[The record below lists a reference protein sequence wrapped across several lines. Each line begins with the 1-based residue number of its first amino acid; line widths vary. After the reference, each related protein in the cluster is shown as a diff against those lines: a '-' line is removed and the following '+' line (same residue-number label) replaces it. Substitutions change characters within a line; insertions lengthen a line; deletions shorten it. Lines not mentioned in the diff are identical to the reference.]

1 MTYRRAG
8 FVLTLLLVLAA
19 PAIVPAHPVSMWQL
33 DGEENRVYLLGSIHL
48 LRADDHP
55 LPAVIFAAYDDAEV
69 LVMEMDMD
77 DLDPLEAHSLLA
89 ELGALPAGTSLSAV
103 MGPELYA
110 QARAYA
116 ETSNVPL
123 SLLEGSK
130 PWLAAITVEQMILT
144 RIGFNPQYGIE
155 TSLAEKAIA
164 DGKEIVGLETM
175 REQLQFLDDMSLDA
189 QRALLL
195 QALEESI
202 EIERIMDELVDAW
215 RHGDVEFLENIMLEA
230 VEQYPELYR
239 TIVVERNRRWL
250 VHIEQ
255 LLGEEEDYLVVVG
268 ALHLIGEDGLTAL
281 LEDEG
286 HEVVQMHEIDVPDA
300 GGSDFHHLEVFLAG
314 AAVGTAPR

>member
-8 FVLTLLLVLAA
+8 LFLFLLLVLPA
-19 PAIVPAHPVSMWQL
+19 PAVVEAHPVSMWQL
-33 DGEENRVYLLGSIHL
+33 DGEENRIYLLGSIHL

-55 LPAVIFAAYDDAEV
+55 LPTVIFEAYDEAEA

-89 ELGALPAGTSLSAV
+89 ELGALPEGTALSDA

-110 QARAYA
+110 RARAYA
-116 ETSNVPL
+116 EKSNVPL

-144 RIGFNPQYGIE
+144 RIGFDPQYGIE
-155 TSLAEKAIA
+155 ANLAEKAIA

-175 REQLQFLDDMSLDA
+175 REQLEFLDNMSLDA

-202 EIERIMDELVDAW
+202 EIKRIMDELVDAW
-215 RHGDVEFLENIMLEA
+215 RHGDVEFLEDIMLEA
-230 VEQYPELYR
+230 IEQYPELYR

-250 VHIEQ
+250 AHIEE

-268 ALHLIGEDGLTAL
+268 ALHLIGEDGLPAL
-281 LEDEG
+281 LEEQG
-286 HEVVQMHEIDVPDA
+286 HEVVQMREIDVPDT
-300 GGSDFHHLEVFLAG
+300 GESDLHHLEVFLAG
-314 AAVGTAPR
+314 AALGTAPR